1 MEADKAG
8 PSLWARRLGYCGLI
22 PFVILSAA
30 LWLAGPGDWPL
41 ARMALL
47 GYGATISS
55 FLGAI
60 HWGLVMREG
69 PAQPAPSLLW
79 GVVPSLLGWV
89 ALLLGH
95 APGLLL
101 IAALLW
107 GCFAVDRVQF
117 ARYQLQ
123 AWLPMRLRLTLVASI
138 SCLAGAAAL
147 LQEAQRHSAT

>member
-1 MEADKAG
+1 MKKDTPS
-8 PSLWARRLGYCGLI
+8 PSLWAMRLGYGGLI
-22 PFVILSAA
+22 PFVGLAVA
-30 LWLAGPGDWPL
+30 LWLAPPAGWSL
-41 ARMALL
+41 AGVALL

-69 PAQPAPSLLW
+69 PAQPVPSLLW

-101 IAALLW
+101 IAALIW
-107 GCFAVDRVQF
+107 ACFAVDRVLYP
-117 ARYQLQ
+117 RYQLH

-147 LQEAQRHSAT
+147 LQ

>member
-1 MEADKAG
+1 MKAG
-8 PSLWARRLGYCGLI
+8 AAGPPLWARRLGYGGLI
-22 PFVILSAA
+22 PFVSLAAA
-30 LWLAGPGDWPL
+30 LWVALPGDWPL

-55 FLGAI
+55 FLGGI

-69 PAQPAPSLLW
+69 LVQPMPSLLW

-101 IAALLW
+101 VAALLW
-107 GCFAVDRVQF
+107 LCFAVDRVLYS
-117 ARYQLQ
+117 RYRLQ
-123 AWLPMRLRLTLVASI
+123 AWLPMRMWLTLVASL

-147 LQEAQRHSAT
+147 LQ